1 MPITA
6 ECIGKREISLE
17 HFWDRPLPDLL
28 HLLQATPAGLTSDE
42 AKRRLRLYG
51 SNSLMQESRFAPLV
65 SFLRL
70 VANPLIIILLIASGV
85 SLALGDPI
93 GGLIIISIV
102 LRSVLLNFSM
112 EFHARHAV
120 KEIRKQVAATA
131 AVIRD
136 GRKQEPPIAESD
148 VAKLGPQ
155 LDIEWSRASGK
166 RAARRGTSETFSAN
180 GGR

>member
-70 VANPLIIILLIASGV
+70 VANPLIII
-85 SLALGDPI
+85 
-93 GGLIIISIV
+93 SIV
-102 LRSVLLNFSM
+102 LLSVLLNFSM
-112 EFHARHAV
+112 EFQARHAV